1 MNIETTILAQHVSAF
16 LESPF
21 KPFLLFLP
29 FLAWAWL
36 VSAKLDKDARYF
48 HLNPQ
53 RWNGMH
59 MAAGAAAFLAMLL
72 VPVFWVGWPLGMA
85 ILVAPI
91 LVYWRV
97 RNSNV
102 PESQRFYLT
111 SETLAARM
119 EARRRAKAAHVAMLQ
134 FYDAEGKLR
143 DVPLK
148 EDPRY
153 PVHILGEDI
162 IGPALDARASMVE
175 MRVEQGGCAVAQLV
189 DGIRYKREPTSAEM
203 ALKVVDYLKD
213 LAGLDVE
220 DRRRRQTGAFRLT
233 GPTGVTEIVATTAG
247 SSAGLVLRLEF
258 DRAKRLDR
266 PFDSLGLLPAQL
278 QSLAALAEVHDRHGI
293 VLVAA
298 PPGQGLTTTLYSLLA
313 RHDPY
318 TANIK
323 ALEREVQ
330 LEIDGVDHVQWD
342 PTNPDVDY
350 ATNLQ
355 SILRRDPDVV
365 MVSYIKDADTA
376 RVVVDP
382 GMQGPL
388 LYVPQRCGSIAEQ
401 IREWVKQVGDIKK
414 ATRALR
420 AVINQRLLR
429 TLCPNCRQAYQP
441 TPEQLKKLNLP
452 ASKVSQLFRA
462 GGQVQLKGK
471 VESCP
476 ICGGS
481 GYLGQTGIFEVLAV
495 DEEARRLL
503 SKGDLKAVLAHARR
517 NKMIYL
523 QEAALAKV
531 ASGET
536 TIEEVVRVTAP
547 AKSTT
552 ATSRVPAEGA
562 PTG

>member
-1 MNIETTILAQHVSAF
+1 MNIEPTILAQHVSAF

-48 HLNPQ
+48 HLNPR

-59 MAAGAAAFLAMLL
+59 LAAGAAAFLAMLF
-72 VPVFWVGWPLGMA
+72 VPIFWVGWPIGVA
-85 ILVAPI
+85 ILLAPV

-97 RNSNV
+97 RNSKV
-102 PESQRFYLT
+102 PESQRFHLT

-119 EARRRAKAAHVAMLQ
+119 EARRQAKAAHVAMLQ

-148 EDPRY
+148 DDPRY
-153 PVHILGEDI
+153 PVHMLGEDVI
-162 IGPALDARASMVE
+162 CPALDARASMVE

-189 DGIRYKREPTSAEM
+189 DGIRYKREPVSAEM

-220 DRRRRQTGAFRLT
+220 DRRRRQTGKFRLT
-233 GPTGVTEIVATTAG
+233 GPAGVTEIVATTAG

-258 DRAKRLDR
+258 DRANRLDR
-266 PFDSLGLLPAQL
+266 PFDTLGLLPAQL
-278 QSLAALAEVHDRHGI
+278 QSLAPLAEVHDRHGI

-298 PPGQGLTTTLYSLLA
+298 PPGQGLTTSMYSLLA

-330 LEIDGVDHVQWD
+330 FEIDGVDHIQWD

-365 MVSYIKDADTA
+365 MVSFIKDADTA

-420 AVINQRLLR
+420 AAINQRLLR

-481 GYLGQTGIFEVLAV
+481 GYFGQTGIFEVLIV

-531 ASGET
+531 ANGET

-547 AKSTT
+547 AKSST
-552 ATSRVPAEGA
+552 AASRVPAEGA
-562 PTG
+562 PAG

>member
-1 MNIETTILAQHVSAF
+1 LT
-16 LESPF
+16 
-21 KPFLLFLP
+21 
-29 FLAWAWL
+29 AW
-36 VSAKLDKDARYF
+36 
-48 HLNPQ
+48 
-53 RWNGMH
+53 G
-59 MAAGAAAFLAMLL
+59 
-72 VPVFWVGWPLGMA
+72 
-85 ILVAPI
+85 
-91 LVYWRV
+91 
-97 RNSNV
+97 
-102 PESQRFYLT
+102 
-111 SETLAARM
+111 
-119 EARRRAKAAHVAMLQ
+119 
-134 FYDAEGKLR
+134 
-143 DVPLK
+143 
-148 EDPRY
+148 
-153 PVHILGEDI
+153 
-162 IGPALDARASMVE
+162 
-175 MRVEQGGCAVAQLV
+175 
-189 DGIRYKREPTSAEM
+189 
-203 ALKVVDYLKD
+203 
-213 LAGLDVE
+213 LAG
-220 DRRRRQTGAFRLT
+220 
-233 GPTGVTEIVATTAG
+233 
-247 SSAGLVLRLEF
+247 
-258 DRAKRLDR
+258 
-266 PFDSLGLLPAQL
+266 
-278 QSLAALAEVHDRHGI
+278 LAEVHDRHGI

-298 PPGQGLTTTLYSLLA
+298 PPGHGLTTTLYSLLA

-365 MVSYIKDADTA
+365 MVSFIKDADTA
-376 RVVVDP
+376 RVAVDP

-388 LYVPQRCGSIAEQ
+388 LYIPQRCGSITEQ

-441 TPEQLKKLNLP
+441 TPEQLKKLSLP

-462 GGQVQLKGK
+462 GGQVQVKGK
-471 VESCP
+471 IESCP

-481 GYLGQTGIFEVLAV
+481 GYFGQTGIFEVLAV

-531 ASGET
+531 AAGET

-547 AKSTT
+547 AKSST
-552 ATSRVPAEGA
+552 AASRVPTEGA
-562 PTG
+562 PAG